1 MPHARL
7 DLHDPCGRDLGRGR
21 IWDAGDSSVFSKS
34 LAISAIWKIILEN
47 HTGKSY
53 WNICGISFMLLDVK
67 VQFSQRTPKRF
78 LIVSR

>member
-47 HTGKSY
+47 HTGIYVEYHLCY
-53 WNICGISFMLLDVK
+53 WMLKYSFHK
-67 VQFSQRTPKRF
+67 EHPN
-78 LIVSR
+78 VS